1 MSIHLICHSNK
12 LFLLSLPNHFG
23 VVVVVVVVGMG
34 AGGVT
39 SVVDLLFLHMDLLC
53 IIVLL

>member
-1 MSIHLICHSNK
+1 MYGNGSGRVIMSIHLICHSNK

-39 SVVDLLFLHMDLLC
+39 SVDDIL
-53 IIVLL
+53 